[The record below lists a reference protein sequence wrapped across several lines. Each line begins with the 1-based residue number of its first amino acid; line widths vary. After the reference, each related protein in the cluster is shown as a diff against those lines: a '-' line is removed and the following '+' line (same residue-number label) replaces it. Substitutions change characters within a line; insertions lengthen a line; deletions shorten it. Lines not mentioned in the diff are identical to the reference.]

1 MFWPRRRPPPPPPPT
16 TYKLIPGR
24 PRHGRS
30 QTLHRS
36 LVLEQHVDRFRYHG
50 VDAEAEENLGGAGD
64 GLDVHLASRLGQQ
77 AQDRP
82 QARPVPL
89 RVGIVYGGHQPQ
101 AIRQLGALPP
111 RVQLPEE
118 LADLVLIAQPARLV
132 RAEGQDGSVLL
143 PQGVGGL
150 VGVFVVV
157 FVVVLVGL
165 VARSF
170 VLGL

>member
-1 MFWPRRRPPPPPPPT
+1 MFWKRRRMMT
-16 TYKLIPGR
+16 MMIKSTYKLIPGR

-36 LVLEQHVDRFRYHG
+36 LVLEQLVERFRYHG
-50 VDAEAEENLGGAGD
+50 DDAEAEENLGGAGD

-118 LADLVLIAQPARLV
+118 LADLVLIDQPARLV

-150 VGVFVVV
+150 DGDIVEDPEE
-157 FVVVLVGL
+157 
-165 VARSF
+165 
-170 VLGL
+170 